1 MGKVPYESFQSTI
14 WQVIRDARGKNPRA
28 LETLVQKYRQP
39 VVAYIQRTGLSEHD
53 AEDLA
58 QEVFLRISNE
68 EFLRKV
74 DPSRGRFR
82 NIVIKVTRHVISEHR
97 RRQGALKRGG
107 VATHVSLSQPATD
120 GGAPLEELLGSP
132 DVEDEQFD
140 RLWLLNILR
149 LAMERLRRECK
160 AADRP
165 YYEALALHLHQNLEY
180 EQIARKMG
188 KKIHDVKNYLHRA
201 KLKLME
207 HMKEEIAAYA
217 GSREEFEEE
226 ANRLLKLLG

>member
-1 MGKVPYESFQSTI
+1 MPYEPFQSTI
-14 WQVIRDARGKNPRA
+14 WQMIRDAKGKNARA

-39 VVAYIQRTGLSEHD
+39 VVSYLQRAGLSEHD

-68 EFLRKV
+68 DFLRKV
-74 DPSRGRFR
+74 NPSRGRFR
-82 NIVIKVTRHVISEHR
+82 NIVIKVTRHVISEQR
-97 RRQGALKRGG
+97 RRQSAIKRGG
-107 VATHVSLSQPATD
+107 AASHVSLNEPAAD
-120 GGAPLEELLGSP
+120 DGAPLEEVMGHAEI
-132 DVEDEQFD
+132 EDEHFD

-149 LAMERLRRECK
+149 LAMERLRKECE

-165 YYEALALHLHQNLEY
+165 YYEALVMHLQQNLQY
-180 EQIARKMG
+180 EQIAHKMN
-188 KKIHDVKNYLHRA
+188 KKMHDVKNYIHRA

-217 GSREEFEEE
+217 GSREEFEDE